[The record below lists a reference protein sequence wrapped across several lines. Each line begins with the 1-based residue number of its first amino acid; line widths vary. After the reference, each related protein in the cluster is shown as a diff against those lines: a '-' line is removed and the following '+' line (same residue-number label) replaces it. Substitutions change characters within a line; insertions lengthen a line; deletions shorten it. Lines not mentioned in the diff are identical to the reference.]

1 VQELIASQGINDPVR
16 GELSKQDLVTLA
28 EESMQSWRAVLAD
41 ERVRLARELAQL
53 QKQRRSP

>member
-1 VQELIASQGINDPVR
+1 MQELIASQGINDPVR